1 MTEFVVREQ
10 LVQVAVVVDAP
21 NAHPAAAQL
30 PVIREAIDRS
40 FELPTALY
48 VATVAAYFGFLAVMG
63 AAFMNPGLALPM
75 VAFVIAIVGGFGLG
89 AKWVRMK
96 PENHQRPLSYGR
108 FRNRGIEIAT
118 GHLDGASAMVQVLI
132 LPVLILLWGIA
143 VVVIYAFV

>member
-21 NAHPAAAQL
+21 NVTGAAAQPL
-30 PVIREAIDRS
+30 IREAIDRS

-48 VATVAAYFGFLAVMG
+48 VATVACYFGFLAVMG

-75 VAFVIAIVGGFGLG
+75 VAFVISIIGGFGLG
-89 AKWVRMK
+89 AKWVRMQ

-108 FRNRGIEIAT
+108 FRNRGIQIAT
-118 GHLDGASAMVQVLI
+118 GHLDGGSAMVQVLI

-143 VVVIYAFV
+143 VVVIHAFV